1 MSKIH
6 ENAAL
11 TISQRKLIRRL
22 YQEGAS
28 ISSLARRFGV
38 NRKCAQRWAKRES
51 PYDLPSGP
59 KHPKSVITDEYRT
72 AVLEHRRANPNHGAI
87 TIAFYLKDKFPF
99 AKKGTVQKILNQ
111 AALSKRQPKS
121 TKVPKK

>member
-1 MSKIH
+1 MSKLH

-11 TISQRKLIRRL
+11 TIRQRKLIRRL
-22 YQEGAS
+22 YQDGAS

-59 KHPKSVITDEYRT
+59 KQPKSLISDKYRA
-72 AVLEHRRANPNHGAI
+72 AVVEHRKANPDHGAI
-87 TIAFYLKDKFPF
+87 TIAFYLKDEFPF

-111 AALSKRQPKS
+111 AALSKPK
-121 TKVPKK
+121 PKGDEAPKN